1 MGFSQGF
8 SQRHKTTFDSKPAQ
22 RLLLL
27 YAMNTFENHIND
39 CLVAGDGDDISLS
52 SVGPPSE
59 HVTGDAAAY
68 HPTYCVVC

>member
-1 MGFSQGF
+1 MPKNFADMAGNPGMQQHVGAGWS
-8 SQRHKTTFDSKPAQ
+8 
-22 RLLLL
+22 L
-27 YAMNTFENHIND
+27 YATYSIENHISD
-39 CLVAGDGDDISLS
+39 RLVAGDGDDISLS